1 MAMTIRVLICDDHEM
16 VREALAAVLNSEDDL
31 FVVRTTNSVASTI
44 ASLEE
49 SHDDIDVA
57 VLDVR
62 LGDGTGHSI
71 TQWIKSHCPTINV
84 VLLTSFLEDQVL
96 VDGYSSKASAI
107 VLKGAPTQDLV
118 DAIRDVAAGM
128 QLINP
133 VEVRSASKRVN
144 SIPSNVLSSLSE
156 TDREIALLISQ
167 GLTDKDIAAAV
178 HFSVQTVKNRVSKIL
193 TQVGAA
199 NRTQLAVFVATA
211 HDMNDSHI

>member
-1 MAMTIRVLICDDHEM
+1 MTIRVLICDDHEM

-31 FVVRTTNSVASTI
+31 AVVRTTNSVASTI
-44 ASLEE
+44 KSLEE
-49 SHDDIDVA
+49 SSDDIDVA

-62 LGDGTGHSI
+62 LGDGAGHNI
-71 TQWIKSHCPTINV
+71 TQWIKTHCPSINV

-96 VDGYSSKASAI
+96 VDGYTSKASAI
-107 VLKGAPTQDLV
+107 VLKGAPTQELV

-211 HDMNDSHI
+211 HDMNDSHT

>member
-1 MAMTIRVLICDDHEM
+1 MTIRVLICDDHEM
-16 VREALAAVLNSEDDL
+16 VREALAAVLNHEDDIS
-31 FVVRTTNSVASTI
+31 VVRTTNSVTSTI
-44 ASLEE
+44 TSLEE
-49 SHDDIDVA
+49 SSDDIDVA

-71 TQWIKSHCPTINV
+71 TQWIKSHCPAINV

-107 VLKGAPTQDLV
+107 VLKGAPTQELV

-133 VEVRSASKRVN
+133 VEVRAASKRVN

-178 HFSVQTVKNRVSKIL
+178 HFSVQTVKNRVSRIL

-211 HDMNDSHI
+211 HDMNDSQP

>member
-1 MAMTIRVLICDDHEM
+1 MTIRVLICDDHEM
-16 VREALAAVLNSEDDL
+16 VREALAAVLNNEDDL
-31 FVVRTTNSVASTI
+31 SVVRTTNSVTSTI
-44 ASLEE
+44 KSLEE
-49 SHDDIDVA
+49 SSDDIDVA

-62 LGDGTGHSI
+62 LGDGTGHNI

-107 VLKGAPTQDLV
+107 VLKGAPTQQLV

-133 VEVRSASKRVN
+133 VEVRAASKRVN

-211 HDMNDSHI
+211 HDMNDSQP

>member
-1 MAMTIRVLICDDHEM
+1 MTIRVLICDDHEM

-44 ASLEE
+44 ASLQE
-49 SHDDIDVA
+49 SQDDIDVA

-107 VLKGAPTQDLV
+107 VLKGAPTQELV

-133 VEVRSASKRVN
+133 VEVRAASKRVN

-211 HDMNDSHI
+211 HDMNDLHT

>member
-1 MAMTIRVLICDDHEM
+1 MTIRVLICDDHEM

-31 FVVRTTNSVASTI
+31 AVVRTTNSVVSTI
-44 ASLEE
+44 KSLEE
-49 SHDDIDVA
+49 SSDDIDVA
-57 VLDVR
+57 VLDIR
-62 LGDGTGHSI
+62 LGDGTGHNI
-71 TQWIKSHCPTINV
+71 TQWIKTHCPSINV

-96 VDGYSSKASAI
+96 VDGYTSKASAI
-107 VLKGAPTQDLV
+107 VLKGAPTQELV

-211 HDMNDSHI
+211 HDMNDSQP